1 MKLNKIGFSKDS
13 LRQARLGYF
22 FIAPWLIG
30 LILFNLLPIVAV
42 FFLGFTD
49 YPIIGAPKYAGL
61 ANYERM
67 FTRDPLFW
75 KAIGNTIYYVG
86 IRVPLIQITAFLLA
100 VLLSRK
106 LRFKSLFRA
115 GLYLPVMVPIVAK
128 SVIWRFLL
136 GRVGVLNYALFWLG
150 LPTLNLLSSTFWV
163 KPILV
168 SFSLWA
174 VGVPM
179 IIYLAGIQGIP
190 RHLYESADIDGARAW
205 HKLFKITIPM
215 LTPVILLNV
224 VTDLINSFQVFTP
237 AYIITEG
244 GPMNSSMFYVLY
256 IFQSGFSNYRMGYA
270 SALASILFIMVLIF
284 TVLFLKWSESWVQY
298 DQV

>member
-1 MKLNKIGFSKDS
+1 MKLIKIGFSKES

-30 LILFNLLPIVAV
+30 LILFNLLPIMAV

-49 YPIIGAPKYAGL
+49 YPIIGAPRFTGI

-67 FTRDPLFW
+67 FSRDPLFW
-75 KAIGNTIYYVG
+75 KAVGNTIFYVG
-86 IRVPLIQITAFLLA
+86 LRVPLIQIVAFLLA

-190 RHLYESADIDGARAW
+190 RHLYESADIDGAKAR

-224 VTDLINSFQVFTP
+224 VTDIINSFQVFTP

-244 GPMNSSMFYVLY
+244 GPMNASLFYVLY
-256 IFQSGFSNYRMGYA
+256 IFKSGFEHYRMGYA
-270 SALASILFIMVLIF
+270 SALATILFIIVLVF
-284 TVLFLKWSESWVQY
+284 TVFFLKWSESWVQY